1 MHHLEDGEGVEAD
14 GSRTSAESQWEA
26 PEPCFLGAADGR
38 FGLEA
43 GIRANYTSDMILSV
57 GHRGEST
64 LKVLGSRFLAFAIPV
79 DSEDE
84 ARKEI
89 AALEKEYA
97 DATHCCFAYRV
108 ERGGAPVERSS
119 DAGEPAGSAGAPILQ
134 VIKGRGL
141 ENLVVVVVRY
151 FGGTKLGIG
160 GLARAYREA
169 AKSALDAGE
178 VRQREPARR
187 LRVVL
192 PLALVGEARS
202 QLARLGGEVVSEA
215 YALEVAELCVTLS
228 ESRAD
233 ELRRSLDELTRG
245 AARWPAG
252 EEMPGGRS

>member
-1 MHHLEDGEGVEAD
+1 
-14 GSRTSAESQWEA
+14 
-26 PEPCFLGAADGR
+26 
-38 FGLEA
+38 
-43 GIRANYTSDMILSV
+43 
-57 GHRGEST
+57 
-64 LKVLGSRFLAFAIPV
+64 
-79 DSEDE
+79 
-84 ARKEI
+84 
-89 AALEKEYA
+89 
-97 DATHCCFAYRV
+97 
-108 ERGGAPVERSS
+108 VERSS

-141 ENLVVVVVRY
+141 HNLVVVVVRY

-215 YALEVAELCVTLS
+215 YALEVAELCVTVGV
-228 ESRAD
+228 SRAD
-233 ELRRSLDELTRG
+233 ELRRSLDEVTRG